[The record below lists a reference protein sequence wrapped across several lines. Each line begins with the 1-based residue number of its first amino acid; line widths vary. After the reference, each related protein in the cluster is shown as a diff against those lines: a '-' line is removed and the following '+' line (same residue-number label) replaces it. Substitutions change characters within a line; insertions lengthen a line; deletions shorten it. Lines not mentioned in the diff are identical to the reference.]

1 MSFHHLPNTMKSK
14 SLLTHLAAV
23 AAVILTGLSVA
34 RAANFTGIFAFGDSL
49 TDTGNTSLATGG
61 ALPGASYFNGR
72 YSNGPVWL
80 ENFAGYIDLPTP
92 TPSLAGG
99 SDFAF
104 AGAFTQTGGQ
114 VPTIAQQAGLFVSG
128 GGTFLPTDLVV
139 VWGGANDFL
148 LGGQTDPTVP
158 ATNIAGVISTLAG
171 AGARNFLVP
180 NLPDLGDTPELL
192 ATNNAAAIM
201 GASLLSQGFNA
212 SLFSQVDA
220 LAANLGLNI
229 CTLDIYAIGQDL
241 KTNPGAYGFTNTTQS
256 ALLTGNAASAAE
268 YLYWDTVHPTAR
280 VHDIFAQRAA
290 TMCFIPE
297 PGTAVCAVLAAAALG
312 FPRKRASRNLPRAAA

>member
-1 MSFHHLPNTMKSK
+1 MKSK
-14 SLLTHLAAV
+14 CLFIHFAAV
-23 AAVILTGLSVA
+23 AAIILTGLSAA

-61 ALPGASYFNGR
+61 ALPGASYYNGR

-80 ENFAGYIDLPTP
+80 ERFAGYVGLPAP

-114 VPTIAQQAGLFVSG
+114 VPTITQQAGMFIGG

-158 ATNIAGVISTLAG
+158 ATNIAGVISLLAG
-171 AGARNFLVP
+171 AGARHFLVP

-212 SLFSQVDA
+212 SLFSQVVT
-220 LAANLGLNI
+220 LENNLGIDI
-229 CTLDIYAIGQDL
+229 CTLDIYGIGQEL

-256 ALLTGNAASAAE
+256 ALLTGNAANAAE
-268 YLYWDTVHPTAR
+268 FLYWDTVHPTAR
-280 VHDIFAQRAA
+280 VHDIFAQQAAAICPEPATAMCVVLVVTAAGMQRRRAA
-290 TMCFIPE
+290 GGLNRM
-297 PGTAVCAVLAAAALG
+297 AA
-312 FPRKRASRNLPRAAA
+312 

>member
-1 MSFHHLPNTMKSK
+1 MKSN
-14 SLLTHLAAV
+14 SLRFHFAVV
-23 AAVILTGLSVA
+23 AAVLLTGLSVA
-34 RAANFTGIFAFGDSL
+34 RAAIFTGIFAFGDSL

-80 ENFAGYIDLPTP
+80 ENFAGYVGLPAP
-92 TPSLAGG
+92 TPSIAGG
-99 SDFAF
+99 RDFAF

-158 ATNIAGVISTLAG
+158 ATNITGVISLLAG
-171 AGARNFLVP
+171 AGARQFLVP

-212 SLFSQVDA
+212 SLFSQVDT
-220 LAANLGLNI
+220 LANNLGLDI
-229 CTLDIYAIGQDL
+229 WTLDIYSIGQEL

-256 ALLTGNAASAAE
+256 ALLTGNAANAAG

-290 TMCFIPE
+290 GLVPE
-297 PGTAVCAVLAAAALG
+297 PGTALFVLLVVAGAGLMRKRVCPSWSQAAA
-312 FPRKRASRNLPRAAA
+312 

>member
-1 MSFHHLPNTMKSK
+1 MKSN
-14 SLLTHLAAV
+14 SLRFHFAVV
-23 AAVILTGLSVA
+23 AAVLLTGLSVA
-34 RAANFTGIFAFGDSL
+34 RAAIFTGIFAFGDSL

-80 ENFAGYIDLPTP
+80 ENFAGYVGLPAP
-92 TPSLAGG
+92 TPSIAGG
-99 SDFAF
+99 RDFAF

-158 ATNIAGVISTLAG
+158 ATNITGVISLLAG
-171 AGARNFLVP
+171 AGARQFLVP

-212 SLFSQVDA
+212 SLFSQVDT
-220 LAANLGLNI
+220 LANNLGLDI
-229 CTLDIYAIGQDL
+229 WTLDIYSIGQEL

-256 ALLTGNAASAAE
+256 ALLTGNAANAAG

-290 TMCFIPE
+290 GLVPE
-297 PGTAVCAVLAAAALG
+297 PGTALFVLLVVAGAGLRRKRVCPSWSQAAA
-312 FPRKRASRNLPRAAA
+312 